1 MKNSVIGISL
11 ALLTFATFTASAQ
24 DKKQLRVSG
33 VVARINKEK
42 SEMTVERSGSPRT
55 VVYSGDT
62 KWTKRN
68 KPGSMDDIKEG
79 GRVICVGTANDK
91 KQFLATRC
99 DARGN

>member
-1 MKNSVIGISL
+1 MKKSAICISL
-11 ALLTFATFTASAQ
+11 VFLAAGTFTAGAQ

-33 VVARINKEK
+33 VVARINKDK

-79 GRVICVGTANDK
+79 ARVICVGMANDK

>member
-1 MKNSVIGISL
+1 MIGIAL
-11 ALLTFATFTASAQ
+11 ALLATATSPLSAA
-24 DKKQLRVSG
+24 DKKPHELRVSG
-33 VVARINKEK
+33 VVERINKDK
-42 SEMTVERSGSPRT
+42 SEMSVSHAGSPRT

-79 GRVICVGTANDK
+79 ARVICVGMANDK

-99 DARGN
+99 DAR